1 MTIKTLELNIIMIFV
16 FDKNVQQ
23 IIHFSLFKNIIVVK
37 KVIEVKNIFINDYI
51 RLIDVDKYKSDVSRE
66 TMRS

>member
-1 MTIKTLELNIIMIFV
+1 MIFV